1 MSRIRF
7 LTLSLLSVSLL
18 ACSYSFVLDG
28 GAGGSQDFVLR
39 PSTNR
44 TTLIEAGMTLD
55 AELERTLSSMGMLA
69 PESGKYILHCTLTS
83 YSSQAITSPSLSSD
97 DRYRLTVHVAARVLD
112 AQGKELW
119 TMGFSDQ
126 GTYPERGAEESGL
139 EEASRR
145 VSLQIARALA
155 AVVL

>member
-1 MSRIRF
+1 MSRIRL
-7 LTLSLLSVSLL
+7 LTLLLLSVSLA

-44 TTLIEAGMTLD
+44 TTLIEAGMILD

-69 PESGKYILHCTLTS
+69 PESGEYILHCVLAS
-83 YSSQAITSPSLSSD
+83 YSSQAITSPSLSSN
-97 DRYRLTVHVAARVLD
+97 DRYRLTIHVAARILD
-112 AQGKELW
+112 AQGKEVW

-126 GTYPERGAEESGL
+126 GTYPERGAEEDGL
-139 EEASRR
+139 EEAGRR

-155 AVVL
+155 AVAL